1 MNLIFTGVGD
11 QLEEKLKTIS
21 YQNWSVQSFSGEK
34 SSYLDASPVEST
46 YSNTEDGRIDKKK
59 LVYLTADSK
68 NDIKELDPED
78 VYIIGGIVDRNRYI
92 NLTLNKAEEQG
103 IRHGKLPIGD
113 YMQLQSS
120 TVLTVNHVFEI
131 LGLQFNNKDWEKTL
145 NHVIP
150 ERKQKKPQ
158 EAEEN

>member
-1 MNLIFTGVGD
+1 M
-11 QLEEKLKTIS
+11 
-21 YQNWSVQSFSGEK
+21 
-34 SSYLDASPVEST
+34 
-46 YSNTEDGRIDKKK
+46 
-59 LVYLTADSK
+59 
-68 NDIKELDPED
+68 
-78 VYIIGGIVDRNRYI
+78 DRNRYI

-150 ERKQKKPQ
+150 ERKQKKPE
-158 EAEEN
+158 EAA